1 MKFETQMLTPN
12 MEEKNSEIE
21 NKYEDIIKTMAKK
34 LTAKIWK
41 DSWIRGSKT
50 ALIGIPGW
58 KQ

>member
-1 MKFETQMLTPN
+1 MLTPN

-34 LTAKIWK
+34 LTAKKWK